1 MNYVSWFMVIYI
13 VIAVIIVVAAIFFYR
28 KKRAKEMQAVF
39 QFFDD
44 DGDLIFDLANKTSYV
59 LGTGNTGTQ
68 NGSLNNSKITAR
80 TWVIVL
86 SCPAEGQ
93 IPYFSATQGK
103 LSWQFLG
110 GEKSSSPKNV
120 TFMYGA
126 Y

>member
-1 MNYVSWFMVIYI
+1 MVIYI
-13 VIAVIIVVAAIFFYR
+13 VIAAIIAVAAIFFYR

-39 QFFDD
+39 QVFDAN
-44 DGDLIFDLANKTSYV
+44 GDLIFDLANKTSYV

-80 TWVIVL
+80 TWVVVL
-86 SCPAEGQ
+86 SCPTDGQ
-93 IPYFSATQGK
+93 VPYFSATSGK

-110 GEKSSSPKNV
+110 GDHSPSPKNV